1 MDFVVYWHKRV
12 DLPLSRFFKR
22 MDLQRSK
29 FYEWKAR
36 YGKVNEHNAQVPRDF
51 WLEDHEKKAII
62 DFYQENIL
70 EGYRRVTYMMMD
82 RNIVAVSASS
92 VYRVLSGEGL
102 MHKWNRVKSKKGT
115 GFVQPLKPHEHW
127 HTDISYINIC
137 GTFYYL
143 CSVLDGSSR
152 YIVHWD
158 IRKAMKEKDVEII
171 IQKARERFPG
181 MTPRIISDNGPQFIS
196 RDFKEYIRICGMQH
210 VRISPGY
217 PQSNGKI
224 ERWHQSLKKECIRP
238 KTPLSLDDAHQA
250 VSEFVNYYNT
260 KRLHSAIGYVT
271 PLDKLNGR
279 DKEIQADRERK
290 LAQSR
295 AQRKERRACQKRLLL
310 TGKELE
316 KSITIIG

>member
-1 MDFVVYWHKRV
+1 MMLD
-12 DLPLSRFFKR
+12 
-22 MDLQRSK
+22 
-29 FYEWKAR
+29 
-36 YGKVNEHNAQVPRDF
+36 RD
-51 WLEDHEKKAII
+51 
-62 DFYQENIL
+62 
-70 EGYRRVTYMMMD
+70 
-82 RNIVAVSASS
+82 IVAVSASS

-102 MHKWNRVKSKKGT
+102 MRKWNRVKSKKGT
-115 GFVQPLKPHEHW
+115 GFVQPLNPHEHW

-171 IQKARERFPG
+171 IQKAREKFPG
-181 MTPRIISDNGPQFIS
+181 MSPRIISDNGPQFIS

-224 ERWHQSLKKECIRP
+224 ERWHQSLKNECIRP
-238 KTPLSLDDAHQA
+238 KTPLSLDGAHRA

-295 AQRKERRACQKRLLL
+295 AERKERRACQKEFIL
-310 TGKELE
+310 TGKELG
-316 KSITIIG
+316 KSIAIIG